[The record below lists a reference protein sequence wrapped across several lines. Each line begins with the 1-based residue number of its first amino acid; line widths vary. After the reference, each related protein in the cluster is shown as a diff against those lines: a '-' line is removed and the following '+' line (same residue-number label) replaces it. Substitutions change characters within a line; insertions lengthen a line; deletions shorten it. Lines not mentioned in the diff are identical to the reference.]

1 MSESTLSP
9 SARIA
14 AVADAIKRLD
24 KQHGPNTVMRLGD
37 AARAPVAGIPT
48 GSLGLDRATGCGGYP
63 RGRIVEIYGAEAS
76 GKTTLSLHA
85 IAECQASGGTA
96 AFIDAEHAFDPIYAE
111 KLGVDLDALLVSQP
125 DHGEQAM
132 DVVEKL
138 VESCGVDLLVVDSV
152 AALTP
157 RVELEGD
164 MGDQQVGLQARLM
177 SKGMR
182 KLAGVVN
189 RTGACVIFINQ
200 LRQKIGVMFGPT
212 TTTTGGN
219 ALKYYCSLRLEVKRI
234 GSLKNGE
241 EIIGNRTRVKTVKN
255 KLAPPFRVVEFDL
268 RFGEGISAEGE
279 LIELAEERGLI
290 TRSGAWYRYGDQRIG
305 QGRENARA
313 WLQANAAARDTLR
326 GLLTTTDEAVNAPTT
341 STALATTASKTP
353 SKTPSKKV
361 TKTTASTKSP
371 VAQA

>member
-1 MSESTLSP
+1 MSANTLSP
-9 SARIA
+9 SARVA

-37 AARAPVAGIPT
+37 AARAPVEGIST
-48 GSLGLDRATGCGGYP
+48 GSIGLDQATGCGGYP
-63 RGRIVEIYGAEAS
+63 RGRVVEIYGAEAS

-85 IAECQASGGTA
+85 IAACQADGGTA
-96 AFIDAEHAFDPIYAE
+96 AFIDAEHAFDAVYAE

-138 VESCGVDLLVVDSV
+138 VESGGVDLVVVDSV

-189 RTGACVIFINQ
+189 RTGACIIFINQ

-279 LIELAEERGLI
+279 LIDLAEQGGII
-290 TRSGAWYRYGDQRIG
+290 TRSGAWYRYGEQRIG
-305 QGRENARA
+305 QGRENARV
-313 WLQANAAARDTLR
+313 WLQANPIELDRIRDALSNLHGAEDDATLPTSRTVAAA
-326 GLLTTTDEAVNAPTT
+326 
-341 STALATTASKTP
+341 
-353 SKTPSKKV
+353 
-361 TKTTASTKSP
+361 
-371 VAQA
+371 